1 MAYLERRFQTWL
13 AFHDVPVDVQAAL
26 GTKRFSRSLKT
37 PDKAEAKRRK
47 AILEAEWLALIQ
59 QARAAGPA
67 PLAWGPLSDVAAF
80 ARRRQYLLMSA
91 QQQEADRALMVE
103 EVYEAGGLLETAASM
118 HGIGD
123 HSDPAWGALPLEAD
137 AKRYLAIAQGNIA
150 RTGDHV
156 DEYIATLRL
165 APKTIDI
172 KRMNLRRF
180 TARFPLT
187 EEVKRREVQ
196 RWLNDQLAEGK
207 ASKTLQRDLSDVR
220 GYWRYLQSLQV
231 VDEERDPL
239 DKLTLARTAPTGPKR
254 QPFTADEVV
263 RLVRAA
269 EAEQDPEMADLIR
282 LGMWTGAR
290 IDELC
295 ALKVENV
302 HGDHFDIVDAKTQ
315 AGVRQVPVHD
325 QLKPTLDRLTKAS
338 KDGYVLSGLTFN
350 KFGSRSNAI
359 GKRFGRMKARLG
371 FGPEYVFH
379 SIRKTVSTLL
389 ENASVAENVA
399 ADILGHEK
407 PTMTYGLYSGGASLA
422 LKRDAIQKIEYPQ
435 YSAP

>member
-1 MAYLERRFQTWL
+1 MTSLAYLERRYQTWM
-13 AFHDVPVDVQAAL
+13 AYHQVPADVQARL
-26 GTKRFSRSLKT
+26 GCRRFSRSLET
-37 PDKAEAKRRK
+37 TDRTEAKRRK
-47 AILEAEWLALIQ
+47 AIVEAEWLGLIQ
-59 QARAAGPA
+59 KARAAGSP
-67 PLAWGPLSDVAAF
+67 PPPGGPLSDLAAF
-80 ARRRQYLLMSA
+80 ARRRKSLLLSPEA
-91 QQQEADRALMVE
+91 QEADRALMAE
-103 EVYEAGGLLETAASM
+103 EVYEGGGLLESAAAV

-123 HSDPAWGALPLEAD
+123 FVDPAWGSVPLEDD
-137 AKRYLAIAQGNIA
+137 ARRYLAIAQGSMT
-150 RTGDHV
+150 RTEEHV

-180 TARFPLT
+180 GERFPLT
-187 EEVKRREVQ
+187 EGVKRREVQ

-207 ASKTLQRDLSDVR
+207 APKTLARDLSDVR

-231 VDEERDPL
+231 VDEEAAPL
-239 DKLTLARTAPTGPKR
+239 DKLTLARSAPAGPKR
-254 QPFTADEVV
+254 QPFKAHDATSYWN
-263 RLVRAA
+263 
-269 EAEQDPEMADLIR
+269 DPEMADLIR

-302 HGDHFDIVDAKTQ
+302 HGDYFDIVDAKTQ

-325 QLKPTLDRLTKAS
+325 KLKPTLDRLTKAS

-389 ENASVAENVA
+389 ENAGVAENVA

-407 PTMTYGLYSGGASLA
+407 PTMTYGLYSGGASLP
-422 LKRDAIQKIEYPQ
+422 LKREALQKIEYPE
-435 YSAP
+435 YPGA